1 MMQRDTKRILIV
13 DDDMEFVCDMQAHLS
28 DREDFKYV
36 GCAGT
41 THEALE
47 LVRDK
52 LPHVILADII
62 LRNGN
67 DGTDFI
73 EAVEEMNHELTIK
86 PLIFVMSKNGFY
98 ESFSIKK
105 GLPFIEKSPDIV
117 PEVIM
122 KRIARNFAPEFSC
135 MHAPAPE
142 PSPPRSIR
150 NRASDQMESKLDGL
164 GALKYKGSKY
174 ISYIVIYFAEMQ
186 GNHPNLDDAY
196 ELVAKKYNVTKSSV
210 ESAIRKAIQSIW
222 DIAGDDAIKQYYG
235 GFVESQKG
243 APTNLGF
250 ISHYVREIKRD
261 YYSEYK

>member
-1 MMQRDTKRILIV
+1 MPGNARRILIV
-13 DDDMEFVCDMQAHLS
+13 DDDIEFLFDMQNHLAE
-28 DREDFKYV
+28 RKDFKCV

-41 THEALE
+41 TSEALE

-52 LPHVILADII
+52 LPHVILTDII
-62 LRNGN
+62 LRNGD

-73 EAVEEMNHELTIK
+73 EAVEEMNSELKIK

-98 ESFSIKK
+98 ESFSVKK
-105 GLPFIEKSPDIV
+105 GLPFIEKCSCTT

-122 KRIARNFAPEFSC
+122 KRISRNFAPDFTSANNHVPE
-135 MHAPAPE
+135 PAP
-142 PSPPRSIR
+142 PRNIR

-174 ISYIVIYFAEMQ
+174 IAYIVIYFAEMQ
-186 GNHPNLDDAY
+186 GDCPNLDIAY
-196 ELVAKKYNVTKSSV
+196 EVVAKKYNVTKSSV
-210 ESAIRKAIQSIW
+210 ESAIRKAIQGIW
-222 DIAGDDAIKQYYG
+222 DIAGEDAIKHYYG

-250 ISHYVREIKRD
+250 ISHYVREIRRD